1 MTSLPATGVSMATLS
16 RPGGRSHGNVPAREH
31 RQEPLGMEEPAIPPA
46 PLSREHPAIPRDPRK
61 CRQDNVEPFPLSE
74 LGLPAENKTIQ
85 GILCPMAV
93 ELCHLLLVLERE
105 DGICQAF
112 PNLGEKAAKLAKA
125 LEELA
130 AVAGRPGG
138 MCCWQRSGSRSI
150 QRALGSGSTWQWLPG
165 ESSGRQRRMKQGWGL
180 LTGFCALFPGQVLQ
194 WEEAAG
200 MRRIARAAGRLR
212 ECLCALRD
220 ALDTPGLQAAFQAF
234 SQALLLLSCLTA
246 KRLRELGA
254 GPAGKSLAHT
264 LQLLHQR
271 VPLLHGAV
279 THSRDHSGDDAFQLT
294 EGTIRELLSLLT
306 EPRDRSGIFSQQVN
320 ALRDLL
326 SQPDRL
332 LLSEGGLSSHVE
344 VVVLHGMLLADSCRP
359 DLQLELVERCWV
371 LLRLRKSIC
380 GLVSRLEGCPGQ
392 GQHGLEQEC
401 HSMRKELENLDQI
414 VLRATLCQILEGF
427 FEEKEPLRQLVE
439 GALALAGSG
448 CFPAGP
454 GGILRKLQPL
464 TTTLFARAQQML
476 RVADMV
482 LVRCTKPQTAREIR
496 EGVEHLRS
504 LLGSLPSL
512 LLERSGNTTEQLQ
525 ALGHAWAGATGSLL
539 RCFEET
545 VGTRE
550 FLELSVLEMAKHKEW
565 FEAALARWDPE
576 GFSWHAACL
585 TGWARWV
592 VGATTRHVDRAT
604 DPIFR
609 NGLLVWVEQLAHSI
623 LQLRAVA
630 ARCPQ
635 SRDAFSQAASCLM
648 DAALRVQ
655 AGLDGSNHP
664 DLLSPLRQQVRSSE
678 GAKGPELSPS
688 HTGIQTGTDEATL
701 QGDTPSPPSSPP
713 GPFQRDAP
721 WAGGAHPAVTA
732 LLAASRARDAAA
744 AGAAGSALLELSKS
758 CVDAAREALPV
769 AEPPQLGVLGQ
780 HGDIAALTPRII
792 SLAMETSPSQL
803 PAPGTLIHMALR
815 LSGRIQDTQQ
825 CLAAIAGSWNSLS
838 QQVLGFISSGDFPRG
853 KQVLDEAMLALAGAV
868 QLAGDIASRA
878 CNRENPTAS
887 QVWDSFLQVQ
897 AKFSRAQLNTKVFL
911 EKAASFGGS
920 CGVEKA
926 ILELHGVRWAVGTCV
941 LLQAVDRFVGRDVLF
956 LRELS
961 RAVRSKVGSRSLLAA
976 VAENSLRLQ
985 EAARLSYLS
994 CPRDYGAREILVLQQ
1009 EIQVLMEALLDI
1021 SNTLLVS
1028 PLPSASLSIR
1038 FELLQRDVA
1047 LRARAL
1053 LLHLERVNAEQL
1065 HLIQDVVGA
1074 ALSGLSHEERDC
1086 SKEAF
1091 EEKAGQLMA
1100 DVQWVRNA
1108 LRDAPEAG
1116 AQLPPWDNLLSTAE
1130 HLLLLTAHAV
1140 GSARQSLR
1148 DTRHTHLDTW
1158 DAHQDTWDAH
1168 QDTGDAQLDSV
1179 VWYWSAQA
1187 HYLVTQLRAAPGIGT
1202 DTLQRFTKCLQRG
1215 QAFPGQSNGPAQLCP
1230 APQPTEAARALG
1242 IFTHQTLFQKQ
1253 ADGGGRSASLCPRTP
1268 DLESVPLLSGQQR
1281 DGPSSTA
1288 PAEHQRGNC
1297 DTQQGGPSKV
1307 SQVIQDMAM
1316 RMLHMAQFLRKK
1328 GPIASKEQFV
1338 ACARQIASD
1347 GEVVVRFGQ
1356 ILAKQCPDW
1365 RCSSEL
1371 LRASEHTHTLSS
1383 QLSIVAR
1390 VKAVA
1395 GESKASWEPLLSNAQ
1410 NVVRAM
1416 RHLLRAAEAASVKGL
1431 GQPSPD
1437 PEAEEVAA
1445 FCLQWKKNLSWHR
1458 AKEALNSNRDE
1469 LGLRKTR
1476 EAKAEPTLMALVQE
1490 PPPQSRNI
1498 PKHPSPRKG
1507 HTAMDRHL

>member
-1 MTSLPATGVSMATLS
+1 
-16 RPGGRSHGNVPAREH
+16 
-31 RQEPLGMEEPAIPPA
+31 
-46 PLSREHPAIPRDPRK
+46 
-61 CRQDNVEPFPLSE
+61 
-74 LGLPAENKTIQ
+74 
-85 GILCPMAV
+85 
-93 ELCHLLLVLERE
+93 
-105 DGICQAF
+105 
-112 PNLGEKAAKLAKA
+112 
-125 LEELA
+125 
-130 AVAGRPGG
+130 
-138 MCCWQRSGSRSI
+138 
-150 QRALGSGSTWQWLPG
+150 
-165 ESSGRQRRMKQGWGL
+165 
-180 LTGFCALFPGQVLQ
+180 
-194 WEEAAG
+194 
-200 MRRIARAAGRLR
+200 ARAAGRLR
-212 ECLCALRD
+212 ERLCALRD
-220 ALDTPGLQAAFQAF
+220 ARDTPGLRAAFQAF
-234 SQALLLLSCLTA
+234 SEALLPLSCLTA
-246 KRLRELGA
+246 KRLQELGA
-254 GPAGKSLAHT
+254 GPARKSLAHT
-264 LQLLHQR
+264 LQLLHR
-271 VPLLHGAV
+271 CVPLLHGAV
-279 THSRDHSGDDAFQLT
+279 THPRDLSGDDAFQLT

-306 EPRDRSGIFSQQVN
+306 EPRDSSGIFSQQVN
-320 ALRDLL
+320 VLLDLL
-326 SQPDRL
+326 SHPERL
-332 LLSEGGLSSHVE
+332 RLSQGGLSSHVE
-344 VVVLHGMLLADSCRP
+344 VVVLHGMLLANSCRP

-380 GLVSRLEGCPGQ
+380 GRLEGCPGQ
-392 GQHGLEQEC
+392 GQGQQGLEQEC
-401 HSMRKELENLDQI
+401 HSMREELENLDRTM
-414 VLRATLCQILEGF
+414 LRATLCQILEGF

-464 TTTLFARAQQML
+464 IAALFAQAQQML
-476 RVADMV
+476 QAADMV
-482 LVRCTKPQTAREIR
+482 LARCTKSQTAREIR

-512 LLERSGNTTEQLQ
+512 LLERSGNSTEQLQ
-525 ALGHAWAGATGSLL
+525 GLCHAWAGATGSLL

-550 FLELSVLEMAKHKEW
+550 FLELSVLEMAKHRERC
-565 FEAALARWDPE
+565 EAALARRDPE
-576 GFSWHAACL
+576 GFSWHAARL

-604 DPIFR
+604 DPILR
-609 NGLLVWVEQLAHSI
+609 NGLLVWVEQLANSI
-623 LQLRAVA
+623 LQLRAVP
-630 ARCPQ
+630 ARRLQ

-664 DLLSPLRQQVRSSE
+664 DLLSPLRQRVRSTE

-688 HTGIQTGTDEATL
+688 HSGIQTGTDEAAL
-701 QGDTPSPPSSPP
+701 QGDIPSAPSSPP
-713 GPFQRDAP
+713 GPFQLAVP
-721 WAGGAHPAVTA
+721 WAGGAHPAVMA

-744 AGAAGSALLELSKS
+744 AGAAGSALLELSDG

-769 AEPPQLGVLGQ
+769 ARPPQLQVLGQ

-803 PAPGTLIHMALR
+803 RAPGRLIHMALR

-825 CLAAIAGSWNSLS
+825 CLAAVAGSWNSLS

-994 CPRDYGAREILVLQQ
+994 CPGDPGAREILALQQ
-1009 EIQVLMEALLDI
+1009 EIQVLMEALLDV

-1065 HLIQDVVGA
+1065 HLIHDVVGA
-1074 ALSGLSHEERDC
+1074 ALPGLSHQERDS

-1091 EEKAGQLMA
+1091 EEKASRLMA
-1100 DVQWVRNA
+1100 DIQWVRNA
-1108 LRDAPEAG
+1108 LRDSPEAG

-1140 GSARQSLR
+1140 GSARRSLWSHR
-1148 DTRHTHLDTW
+1148 DTGHAHLDTW
-1158 DAHQDTWDAH
+1158 DPHLDTWDAH

-1179 VWYWSAQA
+1179 VWHWSAQA
-1187 HYLVTQLRAAPGIGT
+1187 HYLITQLRAAPGIGT
-1202 DTLQRFTKCLQRG
+1202 DTLRRVTECLQRDR
-1215 QAFPGQSNGPAQLCP
+1215 AFPGQGNGPAQLCP
-1230 APQPTEAARALG
+1230 APQPTEAAASRPLGSRA
-1242 IFTHQTLFQKQ
+1242 
-1253 ADGGGRSASLCPRTP
+1253 AS
-1268 DLESVPLLSGQQR
+1268 G
-1281 DGPSSTA
+1281 A
-1288 PAEHQRGNC
+1288 A
-1297 DTQQGGPSKV
+1297 QG
-1307 SQVIQDMAM
+1307 
-1316 RMLHMAQFLRKK
+1316 
-1328 GPIASKEQFV
+1328 
-1338 ACARQIASD
+1338 
-1347 GEVVVRFGQ
+1347 
-1356 ILAKQCPDW
+1356 
-1365 RCSSEL
+1365 
-1371 LRASEHTHTLSS
+1371 
-1383 QLSIVAR
+1383 
-1390 VKAVA
+1390 A
-1395 GESKASWEPLLSNAQ
+1395 GE
-1410 NVVRAM
+1410 
-1416 RHLLRAAEAASVKGL
+1416 
-1431 GQPSPD
+1431 
-1437 PEAEEVAA
+1437 
-1445 FCLQWKKNLSWHR
+1445 
-1458 AKEALNSNRDE
+1458 
-1469 LGLRKTR
+1469 T
-1476 EAKAEPTLMALVQE
+1476 VQ
-1490 PPPQSRNI
+1490 
-1498 PKHPSPRKG
+1498 
-1507 HTAMDRHL
+1507 

>member
-1 MTSLPATGVSMATLS
+1 MGAGSGAAGS
-16 RPGGRSHGNVPAREH
+16 G
-31 RQEPLGMEEPAIPPA
+31 
-46 PLSREHPAIPRDPRK
+46 
-61 CRQDNVEPFPLSE
+61 QDNVEPFPLSE
-74 LGLPAENKTIQ
+74 LGLPAENKVIQ

-93 ELCHLLLVLERE
+93 ELCHLLLALERE
-105 DGICQAF
+105 DGICEAF

-130 AVAGRPGG
+130 AVAGRLA
-138 MCCWQRSGSRSI
+138 Q
-150 QRALGSGSTWQWLPG
+150 
-165 ESSGRQRRMKQGWGL
+165 ESSEEGTMEMCPMAKSLEQAGRDVLLAALRLQEHPESPGLREHLAVAARRV
-180 LTGFCALFPGQVLQ
+180 LTETAKVLQ
-194 WEEAAG
+194 WEEATG
-200 MRRIARAAGRLR
+200 MRRIARAASRLQER
-212 ECLCALRD
+212 LCALWD
-220 ALDTPGLQAAFQAF
+220 ARDTPGLRAAFQAF
-234 SQALLLLSCLTA
+234 SEALLPLSCLTA
-246 KRLRELGA
+246 TRLQELGA
-254 GPAGKSLAHT
+254 GPAWKSLAHT
-264 LQLLHQR
+264 LQLLHQC

-279 THSRDHSGDDAFQLT
+279 THSRDLSGDNAFQLT
-294 EGTIRELLSLLT
+294 EETIRELLSLLT

-320 ALRDLL
+320 VLLDLL
-326 SQPDRL
+326 SHPDRL
-332 LLSEGGLSSHVE
+332 RLSLGGLGSHVE
-344 VVVLHGMLLADSCRP
+344 VVVLHGMLLADSCRL

-371 LLRLRKSIC
+371 LLQLRKSIC
-380 GLVSRLEGCPGQ
+380 SRVSQ

-401 HSMRKELENLDQI
+401 HSMREELENLDRT

-427 FEEKEPLRQLVE
+427 FEEKELLRQLVE

-464 TTTLFARAQQML
+464 TTALFAQAQQML
-476 RVADMV
+476 RAADMV
-482 LVRCTKPQTAREIR
+482 LARCTKSQTAREIR

-512 LLERSGNTTEQLQ
+512 LLERSGNSTEQLQ
-525 ALGHAWAGATGSLL
+525 ALGHAWARATGSLL
-539 RCFEET
+539 RCFEDT

-550 FLELSVLEMAKHKEW
+550 FLELSVLEMAKHRERC
-565 FEAALARWDPE
+565 EAALARQDPE
-576 GFSWHAACL
+576 GFFWHAARL

-609 NGLLVWVEQLAHSI
+609 NGLLVWVEQLANSI
-623 LQLRAVA
+623 LQLRAVP
-630 ARCPQ
+630 ARCLQ

-664 DLLSPLRQQVRSSE
+664 DLLSPLRQRVRSAE

-688 HTGIQTGTDEATL
+688 HTGIQTGTDEAAL
-701 QGDTPSPPSSPP
+701 LGDIPSPPSSPP
-713 GPFQRDAP
+713 GPFQPAVP
-721 WAGGAHPAVTA
+721 WEGDAHPAVTA

-744 AGAAGSALLELSKS
+744 AGAAGSALLELSDS
-758 CVDAAREALPV
+758 CVDAAREALPM
-769 AEPPQLGVLGQ
+769 ARPPQLQMLGQ
-780 HGDIAALTPRII
+780 HGDIAVLTPRII
-792 SLAMETSPSQL
+792 NLAMEMSPSQL
-803 PAPGTLIHMALR
+803 HTPGRLIHMALR
-815 LSGRIQDTQQ
+815 LSGRIQDTQE
-825 CLAAIAGSWNSLS
+825 CLAAVAGSWNSLS

-878 CNRENPTAS
+878 CNKENPTAS

-897 AKFSRAQLNTKVFL
+897 AKYSRAQLNTKVFL
-911 EKAASFGGS
+911 EKAASFAGS

-994 CPRDYGAREILVLQQ
+994 CPRDSGAREILALQQ
-1009 EIQVLMEALLDI
+1009 EIQVLMEALLDV

-1065 HLIQDVVGA
+1065 HLIHDVVGA
-1074 ALSGLSHEERDC
+1074 ALSGLSHQERDS

-1091 EEKAGQLMA
+1091 EEKASRLMA

-1140 GSARQSLR
+1140 GSARRSLR
-1148 DTRHTHLDTW
+1148 DTGHTHLDTWDPHLDTW
-1158 DAHQDTWDAH
+1158 DAHQDTG
-1168 QDTGDAQLDSV
+1168 DTQLDSV
-1179 VWYWSAQA
+1179 VWHWSAQA
-1187 HYLVTQLRAAPGIGT
+1187 HYLVTQLQAAPGIGT
-1202 DTLQRFTKCLQRG
+1202 DTLRRVTECLQRDR
-1215 QAFPGQSNGPAQLCP
+1215 AFPGQCNGPAQPCP
-1230 APQPTEAARALG
+1230 APQPTEAAASHPLGSRA
-1242 IFTHQTLFQKQ
+1242 
-1253 ADGGGRSASLCPRTP
+1253 AS
-1268 DLESVPLLSGQQR
+1268 G
-1281 DGPSSTA
+1281 A
-1288 PAEHQRGNC
+1288 A
-1297 DTQQGGPSKV
+1297 QGAGET
-1307 SQVIQDMAM
+1307 
-1316 RMLHMAQFLRKK
+1316 
-1328 GPIASKEQFV
+1328 SKEQFV

-1347 GEVVVRFGQ
+1347 GQAVVRFGHV
-1356 ILAKQCPDW
+1356 LAKQCPDQ

-1371 LRASEHTHTLSS
+1371 LRASEHTLTLSS
-1383 QLSIVAR
+1383 QLGIVAR
-1390 VKAVA
+1390 VKAVT
-1395 GESKASWEPLLSNAQ
+1395 GESKASWELLLSNAQ
-1410 NVVRAM
+1410 NVVRAV
-1416 RHLLRAAEAASVKGL
+1416 RHLLRAAEAASVK
-1431 GQPSPD
+1431 
-1437 PEAEEVAA
+1437 
-1445 FCLQWKKNLSWHR
+1445 WKKNLSWHR
-1458 AKEALNSNRDE
+1458 AKEALNSKRDE